1 MSFTKVYLVEFS
13 VLKLSYTKHFK
24 KSISFSILN
33 LVLFVNILL
42 IFKNIC
48 FIIQSMKKL
57 VVSKKY
63 NNKKLDKFLKDN
75 ILNLSNNLFYK
86 TLRKKDIKI
95 NGKRVSENVTVFE
108 GDEILVYIADN
119 LLESSLDIIY
129 EDNNILVINKPSNIE
144 VTGKNS
150 LTDVV
155 SKLYSSCEFSPMPCH
170 RLDRNTSGLIL
181 FAKNKQALDI
191 LLEKF
196 KHHEIGKHYL
206 ALVYGIP
213 KKKNQKLISY
223 LFKDS
228 SKSLV
233 YISNV
238 PKKGYQKIITS
249 YSLIRSFDNNTS
261 LLDVE
266 IETGRTHQ
274 IRAHLAHIG
283 LPIVGDGKYGINE
296 VNKKF
301 NAKTQKLVS
310 YKLIFRF
317 EGDSG
322 ILEYLN
328 QMSFELKNIKETNI

>member
-1 MSFTKVYLVEFS
+1 
-13 VLKLSYTKHFK
+13 
-24 KSISFSILN
+24 
-33 LVLFVNILL
+33 
-42 IFKNIC
+42 
-48 FIIQSMKKL
+48 MKKL
-57 VVSKKY
+57 IVDKKY
-63 NNKKLDKFLKDN
+63 NGKKLDKFLIDN
-75 ILNLSNNLFYK
+75 INNLSYNLFYK

-108 GDEILVYIADN
+108 NDEILVYIPDN
-119 LLESSLDIIY
+119 LLENKLNLDIIY
-129 EDNNILVINKPSNIE
+129 EDNNILLINKPSNIE
-144 VTGKNS
+144 VTGQDS
-150 LTDVV
+150 LTEVV
-155 SKLYSSCEFSPMPCH
+155 HKLYSSCKFKPMPCH

-181 FAKNKQALDI
+181 FAKNETSLNI
-191 LLEKF
+191 LLDKF
-196 KHHEIGKHYL
+196 KHHQIEKHYL

-213 KKKNQKLISY
+213 KKKNERLVSY

-233 YISNV
+233 YISDI

-249 YSLIRSFDNNTS
+249 YSLIESFDNSTS

-283 LPIVGDGKYGINE
+283 LPIIGDGKYGINE

-301 NAKTQKLVS
+301 KVKAQKLVS

-317 EGDSG
+317 ESNSG

-328 QMSFELKNIKETNI
+328 GKSFELKNKNI

>member
-1 MSFTKVYLVEFS
+1 
-13 VLKLSYTKHFK
+13 
-24 KSISFSILN
+24 
-33 LVLFVNILL
+33 
-42 IFKNIC
+42 
-48 FIIQSMKKL
+48 MKKL
-57 VVSKKY
+57 IVNKKY
-63 NNKKLDKFLKDN
+63 DNKKLDKFLKDN
-75 ILNLSNNLFYK
+75 ISTLSNNLFYK

-108 GDEILVYIADN
+108 NDEILVYIPDN
-119 LLESSLDIIY
+119 LLENKLNLDIIY
-129 EDNNILVINKPSNIE
+129 EDNNILLINKPSNIE
-144 VTGKNS
+144 VTGQDS
-150 LTDVV
+150 LTEVV
-155 SKLYSSCEFSPMPCH
+155 HKLYSSCEFKPMPCH

-181 FAKNKQALDI
+181 FAKNTQALEI
-191 LLEKF
+191 LLDKF
-196 KHHEIGKHYL
+196 KHHEIEKHYL

-213 KKKNQKLISY
+213 QKKNERLISY

-233 YISNV
+233 YISDV

-249 YSLIRSFDNNTS
+249 YSLIESFDNNTS

-283 LPIVGDGKYGINE
+283 LPIIGDGKYGINE
-296 VNKKF
+296 INKKF
-301 NAKTQKLVS
+301 KVKAQKLVS

-317 EGDSG
+317 EHNSE

-328 QMSFELKNIKETNI
+328 RKSFELKNKNI

>member
-1 MSFTKVYLVEFS
+1 
-13 VLKLSYTKHFK
+13 
-24 KSISFSILN
+24 
-33 LVLFVNILL
+33 
-42 IFKNIC
+42 
-48 FIIQSMKKL
+48 MKKL
-57 VVSKKY
+57 IVNKKY
-63 NNKKLDKFLKDN
+63 DNKKLDKFLKDN
-75 ILNLSNNLFYK
+75 ISTLSNNLFYK

-108 GDEILVYIADN
+108 NDEILVYIPDN
-119 LLESSLDIIY
+119 LLENKLNLDIIY
-129 EDNNILVINKPSNIE
+129 EDNNILLINKPSNIE
-144 VTGKNS
+144 VTGQDS
-150 LTDVV
+150 LTEVV
-155 SKLYSSCEFSPMPCH
+155 HKLYSSCEFKPMPCH

-181 FAKNKQALDI
+181 FAKNTQALEI
-191 LLEKF
+191 LLDKF
-196 KHHEIGKHYL
+196 KHHQIEKHYL

-213 KKKNQKLISY
+213 KKKNERLVSY

-233 YISNV
+233 YISDI

-249 YSLIRSFDNNTS
+249 YSLIESFDNSTS

-283 LPIVGDGKYGINE
+283 LPIIGDGKYGINE

-301 NAKTQKLVS
+301 KVKAQKLVS

-317 EGDSG
+317 ESNSG

-328 QMSFELKNIKETNI
+328 GKSFELKNKNI

>member
-1 MSFTKVYLVEFS
+1 
-13 VLKLSYTKHFK
+13 
-24 KSISFSILN
+24 
-33 LVLFVNILL
+33 
-42 IFKNIC
+42 
-48 FIIQSMKKL
+48 MKKL
-57 VVSKKY
+57 IVNKKY
-63 NNKKLDKFLKDN
+63 DNKKLDKFLKDN
-75 ILNLSNNLFYK
+75 ISTLSNNLFYK
-86 TLRKKDIKI
+86 SLRKKDIKI

-108 GDEILVYIADN
+108 NDEILVYIPDN
-119 LLESSLDIIY
+119 LLENKLNLDIIY
-129 EDNNILVINKPSNIE
+129 EDNNILLINKPSNIE
-144 VTGKNS
+144 VTGQDS
-150 LTDVV
+150 LTEVV
-155 SKLYSSCEFSPMPCH
+155 HKLYSSCEFKPMPCH

-181 FAKNKQALDI
+181 FAKNTQALEI
-191 LLEKF
+191 LLDKF
-196 KHHEIGKHYL
+196 KHHQIEKHYL

-213 KKKNQKLISY
+213 KKKNERLVSY

-233 YISNV
+233 YISDI

-249 YSLIRSFDNNTS
+249 YSLIESFDNSTS

-283 LPIVGDGKYGINE
+283 LPIIGDGKYGINE

-301 NAKTQKLVS
+301 KVKAQKLVS

-317 EGDSG
+317 ESNSG

-328 QMSFELKNIKETNI
+328 GKSFELKNKNI